1 MIDRPAKLLELVKA
15 SKFALVFTGAGV
27 STESGIPDFR
37 STSGLYSEK
46 YENKSPE
53 QILSLRTF
61 RDNKPL
67 FFRFYIDRIG
77 NIVDKQP
84 NRTHAAI
91 KELVDRDIVKAVL
104 TQNIDNLHEKA
115 GTKHV
120 IDLHGNSSVFYCTSA
135 CGYRSDYATVV
146 KLVSATKGYPV
157 CPDCGGCVR
166 PNTVLFDEALQDDAY
181 DTAHFL
187 CLKADLMIAI
197 GSSLVV
203 QPAAGLV
210 DSIPTDA
217 KLVIINQSVTPYD
230 AKADLII
237 RENCGEVMENLV
249 RSL

>member
-1 MIDRPAKLLELVKA
+1 MSESQTQLLELVKQ
-15 SKFALVFTGAGV
+15 SRFALIFTGAGV

-61 RDNKPL
+61 RENKPL
-67 FFRFYIDRIG
+67 FFRFYIERIG

-84 NRTHAAI
+84 NRSHLAI

-135 CGYRSDYATVV
+135 CGYKCDYATVV
-146 KLVSATKGYPV
+146 TLMHETKKYPI
-157 CPDCGGCVR
+157 CPDCGGVVR
-166 PNTVLFDEALQDDAY
+166 PQTILFDENLNDDAY
-181 DTAHFL
+181 DTAFFL
-187 CLKADLMIAI
+187 CVKADLMIAI

-203 QPAAGLV
+203 QPAARLV
-210 DSIPTDA
+210 DQIPTNA
-217 KLVIINQSVTPYD
+217 KLVIINRDSTPYD
-230 AKADLII
+230 GKADLVI
-237 RENCGEVMENLV
+237 RENCGEVLENLV